1 MSGSA
6 SRATALSCHRP
17 SASCS
22 HRAGH
27 RLTGASRSRSW
38 ALGDAATMG
47 SWPHA
52 TSARAASTSYRLVN
66 TSRRETPG
74 GGRWLVRR
82 RSRSSDKPSAA
93 AAERWGRTF
102 RSAPTCRSTNR
113 LGRRPA
119 PQRVGFPTRTVI
131 VAPTAC
137 SRDGGGTAV
146 CREGGSILAT
156 DRRRP
161 RSLTRACDP
170 DAGRC
175 CAVPCPSMSCRH
187 RTWVRA
193 TAAPRPVTVPDQRIA
208 RSSRTERRASP
219 WRAAG
224 GQRMPAGCGDDARAS
239 GAARSE
245 SPGRDWSVD
254 SFAAQPQ
261 RCPARG
267 S

>member
-1 MSGSA
+1 MQ
-6 SRATALSCHRP
+6 RAR
-17 SASCS
+17 
-22 HRAGH
+22 G
-27 RLTGASRSRSW
+27 
-38 ALGDAATMG
+38 
-47 SWPHA
+47 PHPFLPPGEHLPPR
-52 TSARAASTSYRLVN
+52 TL
-66 TSRRETPG
+66 G

-102 RSAPTCRSTNR
+102 RPAPTCRSTNR
-113 LGRRPA
+113 LGEATRSPA
-119 PQRVGFPTRTVI
+119 GWFPTRTVI

-146 CREGGSILAT
+146 CREGGSIWADGSPAPVVVDARLRSARRT
-156 DRRRP
+156 MLRGCHAVDVLPAPYLGSRDRSP
-161 RSLTRACDP
+161 E
-170 DAGRC
+170 
-175 CAVPCPSMSCRH
+175 
-187 RTWVRA
+187 
-193 TAAPRPVTVPDQRIA
+193 PVTVSDQRIA
-208 RSSRTERRASP
+208 RSSRTERPASR

-245 SPGRDWSVD
+245 SPGRGWSVD

-267 S
+267 P